1 MRTPPQNGNR
11 RMSPPRTTRRPALR
25 FSPWAWAKLL
35 CLRDLGPTEVGGFGI
50 SDAEDLLFIEDF
62 VLIQQDC
69 SPVTVAFDDG
79 AVAEYFDHQIDLGR
93 RPAQV
98 GRVWIHTHPGT
109 SAQPSHVD
117 EETFARVFGR
127 SDWAVMAILA
137 QGGQTYA
144 RLQFHTGP
152 GGGLQIPVTVDWS
165 RPFAA
170 SDWPGWEQEYL
181 QHVRHREFRPNDWF
195 AGPEVPGSVS
205 DGLDVLTDNSKQ
217 LSQAKEPT

>member
-1 MRTPPQNGNR
+1 MRTLYKNGKR
-11 RMSPPRTTRRPALR
+11 RRSPARKKRRPALR

-62 VLIQQDC
+62 VLIQQNC

-79 AVAEYFDHQIDLGR
+79 AVAEYFDQQIDAGR

-109 SAQPSHVD
+109 SAQPSRVD

-152 GGGLQIPVTVDWS
+152 GGGLRIPVTVDWS

-170 SDWPGWEQEYL
+170 SDWPGWEQDYV
-181 QHVRHREFRPNDWF
+181 QRVRHREFRANDWF
-195 AGPEVPGSVS
+195 AEQAGPVSVS
-205 DGLDVLTDNSKQ
+205 EMWDDPTDRPPFLTTK
-217 LSQAKEPT
+217 PVPR

>member
-1 MRTPPQNGNR
+1 MRTPPKNGNWKLP
-11 RMSPPRTTRRPALR
+11 PPRTARRPALR

-50 SDAEDLLFIEDF
+50 SNAGDLLCVEDF

-69 SPVTVAFDDG
+69 SPVTVAFEDG

-98 GRVWIHTHPGT
+98 GRIWIHTHPGT
-109 SAQPSHVD
+109 SAQPSRVD

-152 GGGLQIPVTVDWS
+152 GGGLRIPVTVDWS

-170 SDWPGWEQEYL
+170 SDWPGWEQEYV

-195 AGPEVPGSVS
+195 AEQAGPVSVS
-205 DGLDVLTDNSKQ
+205 EMWDDLTNSPH
-217 LSQAKEPT
+217 S